1 MGKIE
6 KLIIIF
12 PPPQS
17 FHPTGEKPRNEA
29 RVAPFDHFIFT
40 KILKGMHI
48 ISFPNEFSI
57 FKAIRAVEVTDGL
70 ISVGSST
77 FFISF
82 QWHPTRLTNFIRSV
96 HTEMK
101 VRRTGLS

>member
-1 MGKIE
+1 MKPN
-6 KLIIIF
+6 LF

-17 FHPTGEKPRNEA
+17 FHSTGEKPRNES

-101 VRRTGLS
+101 VRRKGDEGMKG

>member
-1 MGKIE
+1 
-6 KLIIIF
+6 
-12 PPPQS
+12 
-17 FHPTGEKPRNEA
+17 
-29 RVAPFDHFIFT
+29 
-40 KILKGMHI
+40 MHI
-48 ISFPNEFSI
+48 ISFPDEFPI
-57 FKAIRAVEVTDGL
+57 FIAIRAVEVTDGL

-101 VRRTGLS
+101 VRRKGDEGMKE